1 MKGLYSM
8 LALGITLLAT
18 SLTSNAATLTREN
31 VPGDPL
37 YSLGTSTASVCT
49 YTTCTAL
56 TNMTYGSP
64 LSKFGDANYFVIT
77 FDASLYPGTPVT
89 FDLGPSEI
97 AAINASSG
105 NFVSFSI
112 NCDVL
117 EIKQI
122 SPGNY
127 VYRVYFVCQ

>member
-1 MKGLYSM
+1 MRKLYSM
-8 LALGITLLAT
+8 LALGIMLLTT
-18 SLTSNAATLTREN
+18 SVVSNAATLTREN

-37 YSLGTSTASVCT
+37 FSLGTSNASVCT

-56 TNMTYGSP
+56 TNMTYGAP

-89 FDLGPSEI
+89 FNLGPSEI

-105 NFVSFSI
+105 YVTFTI

-127 VYRVYFVCQ
+127 VYQVYFVCQ